1 MNEFD
6 LIHRIRARAGTREDV
21 RLGIGDDAAVLQPS
35 SGMQLVVTTDNL
47 VADRHFDRR
56 ALPAEIGHLSLAA
69 NLSDLA
75 AMGATPRWLLL
86 TLTLPDAGNEWTDG
100 FLDGFLALASEHD
113 CGLVGG
119 NLARG
124 PLNIAVTAIG
134 EVGAGQFARRTGARP
149 DDRIFVT
156 GTLGDAA
163 AALALDAETGS
174 PLRDR
179 LLRPTPR
186 VEAGQRLSGLARS
199 MIDVSD
205 GLRADLGHLLGGEH
219 GARLECARLPTSDAL
234 SSAVPD
240 PTRRWALQ
248 VAGGGDYELLAII
261 PEHVT
266 VPATIGGVELTE
278 IGRITATP
286 GVECL
291 DEHDRPTEIPGNGW
305 DHFSDE

>member
-1 MNEFD
+1 MSEFD
-6 LIHRIRARAGTREDV
+6 LIDRIRARAGTRDDV
-21 RLGIGDDAAVLQPS
+21 WLGIGDDAAVLQPS

-47 VADRHFDRR
+47 VAERHFDAR
-56 ALPAEIGHLSLAA
+56 ATPSEIGHLALAA

-86 TLTLPDAGNEWTDG
+86 ALTLPEADSEWVDG
-100 FLDGFLALASEHD
+100 FLDGFLALAGEYG

-134 EVGAGQFARRTGARP
+134 EVGSGQFARRTGARP

-163 AALALDAETGS
+163 AALALDAEPGS
-174 PLRDR
+174 PLRER

-186 VEAGQRLSGLARS
+186 VEAGQRLSGLVRS

-205 GLRADLGHLLGGEH
+205 GLRADLGHLLGDH
-219 GARLECARLPTSDAL
+219 GARLACSDLPTSKAL
-234 SSAVPD
+234 ARAVPD
-240 PTRRWALQ
+240 SEQRWALQ
-248 VAGGGDYELLAII
+248 VSGGGDYELLVVVPA
-261 PEHVT
+261 HVT
-266 VPATIGGVELTE
+266 VPATVADVRLTE
-278 IGRITATP
+278 IGRVTASP
-286 GVECL
+286 GIECI
-291 DEHDRPTEIPGNGW
+291 DENNRSIEIAGAGW
-305 DHFSDE
+305 DHFSDD